1 MSTPLRF
8 RLFRIALFCGIVV
21 TMGFA
26 LVPGASANVKVPIPP
41 GPPFYARI
49 VMNCPAC
56 VQHNDDWAF
65 IPFYHLPEDVPLGF
79 NLLDQFDVPYA
90 FSIPSTVTGFEIWK
104 ELPPAPGAGPLTVQL
119 LGSGAVPVWFV
130 PWDVWVAAT
139 TDGKLFINELAA
151 LPGILK
157 GTADFYKETL
167 IPAEEA
173 TTGAVVLQIQAGGK
187 LMTDGRDFRVESV
200 THNVK
205 GNIPNITWKENTR
218 IVFR

>member
-1 MSTPLRF
+1 MCQP
-8 RLFRIALFCGIVV
+8 
-21 TMGFA
+21 
-26 LVPGASANVKVPIPP
+26 
-41 GPPFYARI
+41 
-49 VMNCPAC
+49 
-56 VQHNDDWAF
+56 
-65 IPFYHLPEDVPLGF
+65 GF
-79 NLLDQFDVPYA
+79 NLWISSTFPSA
-90 FSIPSTVTGFEIWK
+90 FRVASTVTGFEIWK
-104 ELPPAPGAGPLTVQL
+104 ELPAAPGAGPLTVQL
-119 LGSGAVPVWFV
+119 HGLGAVPVWFV
-130 PWDVWVAAT
+130 PWDVWMAAT
-139 TDGKLFINELAA
+139 TDGKLFINELAS